1 MSQIPSRPHF
11 PVQPFVSSGDRLGV
25 ALGIRVCAV
34 AMLTIIGAA
43 LDPREQSA
51 GNHPAGQAPH
61 RAMSD
66 PSGVEVRPATA
77 VKPVSCQP
85 LPHVP
90 GKAITTAVVT
100 FPPNA
105 HTPAHRHPGSVTA
118 FVLKGAIR
126 TQLEG
131 GEPVTYGTGG
141 TWFEPPG
148 VLHLYAEN
156 ASATEPAELL
166 AVFVADENCGPLVVY
181 E

>member
-1 MSQIPSRPHF
+1 M
-11 PVQPFVSSGDRLGV
+11 

-34 AMLTIIGAA
+34 AMLTIIGTAF
-43 LDPREQSA
+43 DPREQSA
-51 GNHPAGQAPH
+51 GNHPAGQALH
-61 RAMSD
+61 HAMGN
-66 PSGVEVRPATA
+66 PSGAESRPATA
-77 VKPVSCQP
+77 VKPVSCEP

-90 GKAITTAVVT
+90 GKVITTAVVT

-105 HTPAHRHPGSVTA
+105 HSPAHRHPGSVTA

-131 GEPVTYGTGG
+131 GKPMTYEARG

-148 VLHLYAEN
+148 ILHLYAEN

-166 AVFVADENCGPLVVY
+166 AVFVADDNCGPLVVY